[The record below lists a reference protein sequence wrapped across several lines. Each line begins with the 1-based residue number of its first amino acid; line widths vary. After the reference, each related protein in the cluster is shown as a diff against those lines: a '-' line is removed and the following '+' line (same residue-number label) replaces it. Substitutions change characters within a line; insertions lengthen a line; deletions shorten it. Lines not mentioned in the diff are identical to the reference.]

1 MNNREKQKDDSPEVI
16 NFNDRTCVFV
26 ERDGVFIGFAVKD
39 DEKLKSEVGEEG
51 NDK

>member
-1 MNNREKQKDDSPEVI
+1 MNNREKQKDDSTEVI

-39 DEKLKSEVGEEG
+39 DEKPKPEVEEEEG
-51 NDK
+51 DK